1 MLERLVCWSLLCSEA
16 SGVFEPLAC
25 MRSGLLEPLM
35 CWNRG
40 FLAAAVALMLQ
51 VFWRRVSVKASG
63 VLDPLVCLGLGCVKV
78 ELQMCWSPRC
88 VGTPKVLEPQIH

>member
-1 MLERLVCWSLLCSEA
+1 VLELRCAGASGVLERLVCWSLLCSEA

-40 FLAAAVALMLQ
+40 FLSAAVALYLQ
-51 VFWRRVSVKASG
+51 VFWRRVCVRASG
-63 VLDPLVCLGLGCVKV
+63 VWTL
-78 ELQMCWSPRC
+78 
-88 VGTPKVLEPQIH
+88 